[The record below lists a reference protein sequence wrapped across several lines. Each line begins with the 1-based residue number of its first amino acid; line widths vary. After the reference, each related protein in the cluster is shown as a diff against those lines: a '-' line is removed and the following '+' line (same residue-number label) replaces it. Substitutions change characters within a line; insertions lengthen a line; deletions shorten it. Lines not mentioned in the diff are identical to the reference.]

1 MAIKLIKRIKVEN
14 QSPKIRVGMSGG
26 NAMEIWY
33 FSNPNELNL
42 MPMVTRRSF
51 NKLAAS
57 MSLAPFVS
65 LTEALGMQ
73 SPPRWPGYEKALV
86 IDFLA
91 SPGPFNTS
99 ERFTTLS
106 PEMVAN
112 ARASGIT
119 AVNLTVGGAGTVEE
133 NFGRIAMW
141 EREIAAHP
149 EALMQVRSVADLQA
163 AKAQKKLGLIYG
175 FQDSF
180 VFGNDLSRVDLFSS
194 FGVRIVQLTYN
205 VRNLIGDGCLEQ
217 ANGGLSQ
224 LGRSLVQEL
233 NAKKVLID
241 LSHCG
246 QQTTA
251 DGIRESKQAVA
262 ITHSGCWSVAQR
274 PRNKRDEELK
284 AMADKGGV
292 VGIYLMPFLTMG
304 MQPADQD
311 VVKHIEH
318 AINVCGE
325 EHVGIGSDLSITPHN
340 VTEAY
345 KKSHADF
352 VAMRQ
357 KAGIAAPGE
366 DPNVYMFVPELN
378 APNRMELIAERLLKK
393 GHSES
398 RVEKI
403 IGGNFVRLLKEV
415 W

>member
-1 MAIKLIKRIKVEN
+1 MAMAPVLPLSKAIGHELE
-14 QSPKIRVGMSGG
+14 SP
-26 NAMEIWY
+26 E
-33 FSNPNELNL
+33 
-42 MPMVTRRSF
+42 
-51 NKLAAS
+51 
-57 MSLAPFVS
+57 
-65 LTEALGMQ
+65 
-73 SPPRWPGYEKALV
+73 RWPGYTKSIV

-112 ARASGIT
+112 AVASGIT
-119 AVNLTVGGAGTVEE
+119 GINLTVGGGGTVEE

-149 EALMQVRSVADLQA
+149 ESLMQVRTVADLLT
-163 AKAQKKLGLIYG
+163 AKQQKKLGLIYG
-175 FQDSF
+175 FQDAS
-180 VFGNDLSRVDLFSS
+180 VLGSDLSRIELFSS
-194 FGVRIVQLTYN
+194 FGVRIIQLTYN
-205 VRNLIGDGCLEQ
+205 VRNLIGDGCLEA

-224 LGRSLVQEL
+224 LGRKAVEEL
-233 NAKKVLID
+233 NKQKVLID

-251 DGIRESKQAVA
+251 DGIRESKQPVA
-262 ITHSGCWSVAQR
+262 ITHSGCWTIAQR

-292 VGIYLMPFLTMG
+292 IGIYLMPFLTMG
-304 MQPADQD
+304 PQPADQD
-311 VVKHIEH
+311 VIKHIEH

-325 EHVGIGSDLSITPHN
+325 DHVGVGSDLSITPHT
-340 VTEAY
+340 VTDAY
-345 KKSHADF
+345 KKAHADF
-352 VAMRQ
+352 VAGRQ
-357 KAGIAAPGE
+357 KQGIAAPGE

-378 APNRMELIAERLLKK
+378 APNRMELIAERLIKK
-393 GHSES
+393 GHPEA

-403 IGGNFVRLLKEV
+403 IGGNFVRLLKDV

>member
-1 MAIKLIKRIKVEN
+1 MGSI
-14 QSPKIRVGMSGG
+14 S
-26 NAMEIWY
+26 
-33 FSNPNELNL
+33 
-42 MPMVTRRSF
+42 RRSF
-51 NKLAAS
+51 NRLATALS
-57 MSLAPFVS
+57 VAPLVSWSDVIGMSP
-65 LTEALGMQ
+65 LTGH
-73 SPPRWPGYEKALV
+73 PDRWPGYEKAIV

-112 ARASGIT
+112 AVASGIT
-119 AVNLTVGGAGTVEE
+119 GINLTVGGGGSVED

-149 EALMQVRSVADLQA
+149 ESLMQVKSVADLVT
-163 AKAQKKLGLIYG
+163 AKQQKKLGLIYG
-175 FQDSF
+175 FQDAS
-180 VFGNDLSRVDLFSS
+180 VIGNDVSRVQLFSS
-194 FGVRIVQLTYN
+194 FGVRIIQLTYN
-205 VRNLIGDGCLEQ
+205 VRNLVGDGCLEP

-224 LGRSLVQEL
+224 LGRQLVEEL

-251 DGIRESKQAVA
+251 DGIRESKAPVA
-262 ITHSGCWSVAQR
+262 ITHSGCWAVAQR

-292 VGIYLMPFLTMG
+292 IGIYLMPFLTMG
-304 MQPADQD
+304 PQPADAD
-311 VVKHIEH
+311 VVRHIEH
-318 AINVCGE
+318 AVNVCGE
-325 EHVGIGSDLSITPHN
+325 DHVGVGSDLSITPHN
-340 VTEAY
+340 VTESY
-345 KKSHADF
+345 KKAHADF
-352 VAMRQ
+352 VAGRQ
-357 KAGIAAPGE
+357 KQGIAAPGE
-366 DPNVYMFVPELN
+366 DPNVFMFVPELN
-378 APNRMELIAERLLKK
+378 APNRLELLAEKLLKK

-403 IGGNFVRLLKEV
+403 VGGNFFRLLKEV

>member
-1 MAIKLIKRIKVEN
+1 
-14 QSPKIRVGMSGG
+14 
-26 NAMEIWY
+26 
-33 FSNPNELNL
+33 
-42 MPMVTRRSF
+42 
-51 NKLAAS
+51 
-57 MSLAPFVS
+57 MSLAPLLPWS
-65 LTEALGMQ
+65 EALGG
-73 SPPRWPGYEKALV
+73 PLPLRWPGYEKAIV

-106 PEMVAN
+106 PGMIAN

-119 AVNLTVGGAGTVEE
+119 AVNLTVGGSGTVEE

-180 VFGNDLSRVDLFSS
+180 VFGSELSRVDLFSS

-224 LGRSLVQEL
+224 LGRGLVQEL

-251 DGIRESKQAVA
+251 DGIRESKQPVA

-304 MQPADQD
+304 PQPVDQD

-318 AINVCGE
+318 ALNVCGE
-325 EHVGIGSDLSITPHN
+325 DHVGIGSDLSITPHS

-352 VAMRQ
+352 VAARQ
-357 KAGIAAPGE
+357 RQGIAAPGE

-378 APNRMELIAERLLKK
+378 APNRMELIAERLIKK
-393 GHSES
+393 GHAEA

-403 IGGNFVRLLKEV
+403 IGGNFVRLLNEV